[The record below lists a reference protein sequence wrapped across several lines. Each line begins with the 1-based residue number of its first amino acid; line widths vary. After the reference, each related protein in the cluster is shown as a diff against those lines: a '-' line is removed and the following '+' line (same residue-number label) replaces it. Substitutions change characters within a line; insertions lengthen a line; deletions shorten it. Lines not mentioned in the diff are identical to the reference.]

1 MPKLATIKMS
11 RFLIFSILAV
21 TISACS
27 EIEIPDP
34 VEPVIPITELNFEP
48 ETFRLEK
55 EWKSKTVLLEY
66 FVGSECPPCL
76 AASLA
81 VDGLLQTYDQKYLA
95 VLEYHVQIPA
105 PDPMENRYSHLR
117 RFDYEVFRAPMT
129 FFDGIEEF
137 RGGGDE
143 TVAFEMYEAYN
154 EHIKSI
160 LYAEPEI
167 ILSAASRIQED
178 SLVVV
183 EINAD
188 RPVPGLTFKVAL
200 VENEVE
206 YLGKNRIPI
215 NKMVVRDL
223 QDVVLDDSGK
233 GSHVFR
239 LNAVDAIGKK
249 WLRGIEENFAP
260 FKFTEQKYLLNRNNL
275 LVVFFAQD
283 METNK
288 IYNSVVSEIRY

>member
-1 MPKLATIKMS
+1 MPKIVSIKMP
-11 RFLIFSILAV
+11 RILILIILTV

-27 EIEIPDP
+27 ETGIPDP

-48 ETFRLEK
+48 ETFMPEK
-55 EWKSKTVLLEY
+55 EWKKRTVLLEY

-81 VDGLLQTYDQKYLA
+81 VDGLLQTYDPKYLA
-95 VLEYHVQIPA
+95 VLEYHVKIPA

-117 RFDYEVFRAPMT
+117 RFDYDVFRAPMT

-143 TVAFEMYEAYN
+143 TVAPEMYEAYN

-178 SLVVV
+178 SLIVV

-188 RPVPGLTFKVAL
+188 RHIPGLTFKVAL
-200 VENEVE
+200 VEKEVE
-206 YLGKNRIPI
+206 YLGENRIPV
-215 NKMVVRDL
+215 NKMVVRNL

-260 FKFTEQKYLLNRNNL
+260 YKFTEQKYLINRKNL

-288 IYNSVVSEIRY
+288 IYNSVVSEIQY